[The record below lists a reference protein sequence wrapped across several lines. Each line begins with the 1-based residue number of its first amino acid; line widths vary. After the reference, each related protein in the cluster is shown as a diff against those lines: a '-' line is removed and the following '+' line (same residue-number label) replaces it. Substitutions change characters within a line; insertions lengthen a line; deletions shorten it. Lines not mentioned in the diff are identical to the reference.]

1 MKVRVYVKESL
12 KFGSCLTYC
21 KTLMRL
27 KVNGNRTVNIDHKM
41 VGELQIFDGNIET
54 GIHHKGNLAFNFE

>member
-1 MKVRVYVKESL
+1 
-12 KFGSCLTYC
+12 
-21 KTLMRL
+21 MRL